1 MFIDIPNN
9 LSDWFRNNRQASKQ
23 TKAVSSQKEK
33 EREGGK
39 MLTTGEH
46 GCRVYMGVH
55 CAILRVFKYVTNIQ
69 KMKLKK
75 L

>member
-1 MFIDIPNN
+1 
-9 LSDWFRNNRQASKQ
+9 
-23 TKAVSSQKEK
+23 
-33 EREGGK
+33 

-55 CAILRVFKYVTNIQ
+55 CAILTVFKYVTNIK